1 MLFIFKLKICLFILM
16 DKLKLPYGL
25 KRGIIIDA
33 IDSTRFGKSSLSDW
47 AEGYLYYQ
55 EVSPPGERD
64 YVYRVVSYLEDKK
77 RDFDPY
83 SNGELVNGFMNELD
97 GV

>member
-1 MLFIFKLKICLFILM
+1 M

-25 KRGIIIDA
+25 KRWIIIDA
-33 IDSTRFGKSSLSDW
+33 IESTRFGKSSLSEW

-64 YVYRVVSYLEDKK
+64 YVYNVASYLEDKK

-83 SNGELVNGFMNELD
+83 SNGELINGFMNELD
-97 GV
+97 GVKIFSKIY

>member
-1 MLFIFKLKICLFILM
+1 M

-33 IDSTRFGKSSLSDW
+33 IDSTRFGRSTLSEW
-47 AEGYLYYQ
+47 AEGYLFYQ
-55 EVSPPGERD
+55 EAGLPSERN
-64 YVYRVVSYLEDKK
+64 YVYKVASYLEDKK

-83 SNGELVNGFMNELD
+83 SNGELVNAFMNELD
-97 GV
+97 EV

>member
-1 MLFIFKLKICLFILM
+1 M

-33 IDSTRFGKSSLSDW
+33 IDSTRFGKSSLSEW
-47 AEGYLYYQ
+47 AEGYLFYQ

-64 YVYRVVSYLEDKK
+64 YVYKVASYLEDKK

-83 SNGELVNGFMNELD
+83 LNGELVNVLMNELD
-97 GV
+97 EV